1 MQPVSRRSAYLA
13 HARLLVAVFWAG
25 SLWTIGY
32 LVAPALFA
40 TLHDSALAGTI
51 VGSLLRREAWVSI
64 VCAALLFMLIGPA
77 RALAAEQKRR
87 LLIIVAVML
96 ACALAIYLGVQ
107 PAMAALKEAAGAMS
121 MRQSPQWTQF
131 AILHGVSQLLYV
143 VESVLAAVLV
153 IRMRGPLQ
161 AA

>member
-1 MQPVSRRSAYLA
+1 MWLA
-13 HARLLVAVFWAG
+13 RARLLVAVFWAG

-32 LVAPALFA
+32 LVAPTLFA
-40 TLHDSALAGTI
+40 TLHDSVLAGTI
-51 VGSLLRREAWVSI
+51 VGSLLTSEAWVSI
-64 VCAALLFMLIGPA
+64 VCAALLLVLVSTA
-77 RALAAEQKRR
+77 RALDAVQKRR
-87 LLIIVAVML
+87 LYIVIGVMV

-107 PAMAALKEAAGAMS
+107 PAMAAMKVAAGAVP

-153 IRMRGPLQ
+153 IRMR
-161 AA
+161 

>member
-1 MQPVSRRSAYLA
+1 MTWLA
-13 HARLLVAVFWAG
+13 RARLLVAVFWAG

-32 LVAPALFA
+32 LVAPTLFA

-51 VGSLLRREAWVSI
+51 VGSLLAREAWVSI
-64 VCAALLFMLIGPA
+64 ICAALLFVLVGTA
-77 RALAAEQKRR
+77 RAMDAVQKRR
-87 LLIIVAVML
+87 LLIVIGVMVV
-96 ACALAIYLGVQ
+96 CALAIYLGVQ
-107 PAMAALKEAAGAMS
+107 PAMAALKEAAGGTA

-131 AILHGVSQLLYV
+131 AILHGISQLLYV

>member
-1 MQPVSRRSAYLA
+1 MSVGAVLA
-13 HARLLVAVFWAG
+13 RLRLLVAVFWAG

-32 LVAPALFA
+32 LVAPTLFA

-51 VGSLLRREAWVSI
+51 VGSLLKSEAWVSI
-64 VCAALLFMLIGPA
+64 ICAAVLFVLVSTA
-77 RALAAEQKRR
+77 RSMDALQKRR
-87 LLIIVAVML
+87 LNIVIGAMVV
-96 ACALAIYLGVQ
+96 CALVIYLGVQ
-107 PAMAALKEAAGAMS
+107 PAMAALKEAAGAVP

-153 IRMRGPLQ
+153 IRMR
-161 AA
+161 

>member
-1 MQPVSRRSAYLA
+1 MWLGLA
-13 HARLLVAVFWAG
+13 LQRMRLLVAVFWAG

-32 LVAPALFA
+32 LVAPTLFA

-51 VGSLLRREAWVSI
+51 VGSLLAREAWVSI
-64 VCAALLFMLIGPA
+64 VCAALLLVLMSTA
-77 RALAAEQKRR
+77 RSIEALQKRR
-87 LLIIVAVML
+87 LAIVIGIML

-107 PAMAALKEAAGAMS
+107 PAMAALKEAAGGVS

-153 IRMRGPLQ
+153 IRMR
-161 AA
+161 

>member
-1 MQPVSRRSAYLA
+1 MWFAR
-13 HARLLVAVFWAG
+13 ARLLVAVFWAG

-32 LVAPALFA
+32 LVAPTLFA

-51 VGSLLRREAWVSI
+51 VGGLLKNEAWVSI
-64 VCAALLFMLIGPA
+64 ICAAILFVLVSTA
-77 RALAAEQKRR
+77 RSLDTVQKRR
-87 LLIIVAVML
+87 LNIVIGVMV

-107 PAMAALKEAAGAMS
+107 PAMAALKEAAGAMP

-131 AILHGVSQLLYV
+131 AVLHGVSQLLYV

-153 IRMRGPLQ
+153 VRMR
-161 AA
+161 

>member
-1 MQPVSRRSAYLA
+1 MWLVRL
-13 HARLLVAVFWAG
+13 RLLVAVFWAG

-32 LVAPALFA
+32 LVAPTLFA

-51 VGSLLRREAWVSI
+51 VGSLLVREAWVSI
-64 VCAALLFMLIGPA
+64 ACAALLFILVSTAG
-77 RALAAEQKRR
+77 ALDAVQKRR
-87 LLIIVAVML
+87 LLSVIGVMA

-107 PAMAALKEAAGAMS
+107 PAMAALKEAAGGMP

-153 IRMRGPLQ
+153 VRMR
-161 AA
+161 

>member
-1 MQPVSRRSAYLA
+1 MWLVRL
-13 HARLLVAVFWAG
+13 RLLVAVFWAG

-32 LVAPALFA
+32 LVAPTLFA

-51 VGSLLRREAWVSI
+51 VGSLLMREAWVSI
-64 VCAALLFMLIGPA
+64 ACAALLFILVSTAG
-77 RALAAEQKRR
+77 ALDAVQKRR
-87 LLIIVAVML
+87 LLSVIGVMA

-107 PAMAALKEAAGAMS
+107 PAMAALKEAAGGMP

-153 IRMRGPLQ
+153 VRMR
-161 AA
+161 

>member
-1 MQPVSRRSAYLA
+1 MWLSRV
-13 HARLLVAVFWAG
+13 RLLVAVFWAG

-32 LVAPALFA
+32 LVAPTLFA

-51 VGSLLRREAWVSI
+51 VGSLLVREAWVSI
-64 VCAALLFMLIGPA
+64 ICAAILFILVSTAG
-77 RALAAEQKRR
+77 ALDAAQKRR
-87 LLIIVAVML
+87 LNILIGAMVV
-96 ACALAIYLGVQ
+96 CALVIYLGVQ
-107 PAMAALKEAAGAMS
+107 PAMAALKQAAGGMT

-153 IRMRGPLQ
+153 IRMR
-161 AA
+161 

>member
-1 MQPVSRRSAYLA
+1 MSVGAVFARL
-13 HARLLVAVFWAG
+13 RLLVAVFWAG

-32 LVAPALFA
+32 LVAPTLFA

-51 VGSLLRREAWVSI
+51 VGSLLKSEAWVSI
-64 VCAALLFMLIGPA
+64 ICAAVLFVLVSTA
-77 RALAAEQKRR
+77 RSMDAVQKRR
-87 LLIIVAVML
+87 LNVFIGFMV

-107 PAMAALKEAAGAMS
+107 PAMAALKEAAGAVP

-153 IRMRGPLQ
+153 IRMR
-161 AA
+161 

>member
-1 MQPVSRRSAYLA
+1 MSLSVTATW
-13 HARLLVAVFWAG
+13 ARLLVAVFWAG

-32 LVAPALFA
+32 LVAPTLFA

-51 VGSLLRREAWVSI
+51 VGSLLVREAWVSI
-64 VCAALLFMLIGPA
+64 ACAAILFILVSTAG
-77 RALAAEQKRR
+77 ALDAVQKRR
-87 LLIIVAVML
+87 LNMLIGAMV

-107 PAMAALKEAAGAMS
+107 PAMAALKASAGATP
-121 MRQSPQWTQF
+121 MRQAPQWTQF

-153 IRMRGPLQ
+153 IRMR
-161 AA
+161 

>member
-1 MQPVSRRSAYLA
+1 MWLGAALQR
-13 HARLLVAVFWAG
+13 ARLLVAVFWAG

-32 LVAPALFA
+32 LVAPTLFA
-40 TLHDSALAGTI
+40 TLHDSVLAGTI
-51 VGSLLRREAWVSI
+51 VGSLLAREAWVSI
-64 VCAALLFMLIGPA
+64 VCAAILFVLVSTA
-77 RALAAEQKRR
+77 RTFDTVQKRR
-87 LLIIVAVML
+87 LNIVIGVMV

-107 PAMAALKEAAGAMS
+107 PAMAALKEAAGGVS

-153 IRMRGPLQ
+153 LRMR
-161 AA
+161 

>member
-1 MQPVSRRSAYLA
+1 MSVGAVLTRL
-13 HARLLVAVFWAG
+13 RLLVAVFWAG

-32 LVAPALFA
+32 LVAPTLFA

-51 VGSLLRREAWVSI
+51 VGSLLKSEAWVSI
-64 VCAALLFMLIGPA
+64 ICAALLFVLVSTA
-77 RALAAEQKRR
+77 RSLDALQKRR
-87 LLIIVAVML
+87 LNIFIGVMV

-107 PAMAALKEAAGAMS
+107 PAMAALKEAAGAVP

-153 IRMRGPLQ
+153 IRMR
-161 AA
+161 

>member
-1 MQPVSRRSAYLA
+1 MWLA
-13 HARLLVAVFWAG
+13 LALQRLRLLVAVFWAG

-32 LVAPALFA
+32 LVAPTLFA

-51 VGSLLRREAWVSI
+51 VGSLLAREAWVSI
-64 VCAALLFMLIGPA
+64 VCAALLLVLVNTA
-77 RALAAEQKRR
+77 RAIETVQKRR
-87 LLIIVAVML
+87 LAIVIGVML

-107 PAMAALKEAAGAMS
+107 PAMAALKEAAGGVS

-153 IRMRGPLQ
+153 IRMR
-161 AA
+161 

>member
-1 MQPVSRRSAYLA
+1 MWLSLA
-13 HARLLVAVFWAG
+13 LQRLRLLVAVFWAG

-32 LVAPALFA
+32 LVAPTLFA

-51 VGSLLRREAWVSI
+51 VGSLLAREAWVSI
-64 VCAALLFMLIGPA
+64 VCAALLLVLVGTA
-77 RALAAEQKRR
+77 RSIDTVLKRR
-87 LLIIVAVML
+87 LAIVILVML

-107 PAMAALKEAAGAMS
+107 PAMAALKEAAGGVS

-153 IRMRGPLQ
+153 IRMR
-161 AA
+161 

>member
-1 MQPVSRRSAYLA
+1 MAWLSRV
-13 HARLLVAVFWAG
+13 RLLVAVFWAG

-32 LVAPALFA
+32 LVAPTLFA

-51 VGSLLRREAWVSI
+51 VGSLLRSEAWVSI
-64 VCAALLFMLIGPA
+64 VCAALLLLLVSTAGT
-77 RALAAEQKRR
+77 LDAAQKRR
-87 LLIIVAVML
+87 LNIIVGIMV

-107 PAMAALKEAAGAMS
+107 PAMAALKEAAGGMN

-131 AILHGVSQLLYV
+131 SILHGVSQLLYV

-153 IRMRGPLQ
+153 IRMR
-161 AA
+161 

>member
-1 MQPVSRRSAYLA
+1 MWFAR
-13 HARLLVAVFWAG
+13 ARLLVAVFWAG
-25 SLWTIGY
+25 SLWTVGY
-32 LVAPALFA
+32 LVAPTLFA

-51 VGSLLRREAWVSI
+51 VGSLLRTEAWVSI
-64 VCAALLFMLIGPA
+64 ICAALLYVLVSVAGTLDA
-77 RALAAEQKRR
+77 VQKRR
-87 LLIIVAVML
+87 LTILIGAML

-107 PAMAALKEAAGAMS
+107 PVMASLKEAAGATP

-153 IRMRGPLQ
+153 IRMR
-161 AA
+161 